1 MAENPNTGNNKFIN
15 QSYIPPV
22 DINTGSTP
30 EISSQEHEDI
40 TDAIRESTIQFDRSS
55 EIDPMTLKFIDQQS
69 KIINEQETLNPSRF
83 TSPYPGNATP
93 NRNPFAYN
101 TGQNDLGTQQGRRD
115 YFGSI
120 LERANGISDTRPH
133 GGAWQNPIIYGKRQV
148 NADRYLSHPSFDELG
163 FHPYRDNETFYNQ
176 NSTWYDDLGRTSS
189 AFVQMFKPAFTSG
202 WRSLGDFISGDGL
215 SQDYIGA
222 EAMQDAMRIASST
235 RGGATGFMNDLYLN
249 SAYTFGI
256 LGSIFAEE
264 VALGLGT
271 VATKGMSSSIAAS
284 RTAGN
289 FKRLFDAADAMKTGA
304 RNVGNFSYNI
314 MRDLGA
320 VDKAKDFYNYA
331 KGNMYGDEMGR
342 FVSNF
347 FAPETTRALQTM
359 NSTKN
364 TAKNLSNISKLNTT
378 FGAFYRDVR
387 QFNIAWAES
396 KMEGGLREIETLEEA
411 YLKALQKNGGNPLT
425 EEQYN
430 LIHTKSK
437 SAGLKTA
444 LLNFPII
451 YLSNK
456 IVFDGALR
464 GFKGLGR
471 QLDNAKSGL
480 GKKLMRNTKDG
491 VVNSGKK
498 AYVNVGS
505 GLKRMYREG
514 IVNGFKAA
522 GVAGLRYSTR
532 NFAEGLQELS
542 QELVSASVGDYYT
555 GLFDEV
561 LADSMNA
568 NSAELESRVKNAEVS
583 MAQAI
588 SSGLNNEAVGF
599 KTFMSGFLMGGLV
612 QPFQTVMFEYVPNT
626 YTYVTD
632 RKKYDEYAKKKEDYI
647 NEASKTLTEM
657 FDDPRNLFKL
667 TNLNT
672 LTQKQLNK
680 FMLLSS
686 YNNDIM
692 AFKDSKDAASFH
704 HVLTMLNLGKG
715 EDFKAHINAIL
726 QMNDSDLQNA
736 FKDTEASPAEIR
748 KRFTGL
754 VDKVDTMREKF
765 DKFDDKYINPY
776 NPDNFKQGSRPW
788 AQEIIRQHAFEHAK
802 MMFMFTNDT
811 YERSVVRMESIL
823 NNLSVNPVI
832 DKMAANDITALTS
845 QKGMLA
851 EINMLKDETSVV
863 PAKNASVDLKNQYKN
878 KQEKLKIFQEFYDTF
893 YSKDNY
899 TILRKTKDKIKYG
912 KLKVSGKNKLKKVFI
927 KLLDHLSKTTDSR
940 IQDNDAINTA
950 FEMIIDHEYLA
961 GRASDYYQAARIL
974 DDPSVL
980 NDLADRSAEAMS
992 KVWNDQRKK
1001 FKVYGKLKNWVNNQE
1016 RAKII
1021 SDLAKVGIYAESK
1034 QAKNFIETGEEP
1046 NEFFS
1051 EESRLTAITAEE
1063 NPNAWKTLTNIF
1075 KGYQKQKEAEAK
1087 ASKDKAGQEIE
1098 VNQDDFEKD
1107 SDLNAGDEINS
1118 VPEVE
1123 EERGSQIS
1131 QNVQPRIYTEKDYQ
1145 KFIDQDPNTQSILNK
1160 KYQEYEYAWN
1170 KLGVK
1175 KLAGKEGQILN
1186 KSEWVNSNEGG
1197 GKIVKARHRLF
1208 RTYAMQSP
1216 GMKSKTTFEEYLTKN
1231 QNQQFLINTVQRYGL
1246 RVEDIL
1252 LDTVVNEN
1260 ISVEQGLNPN
1270 KETVVDTGIDYAK
1283 HKIKIIRKKRFKT
1296 EEDTAPDFFMVLTLN
1311 NENTID
1317 KFAGLPNANINLKTS
1332 YETQEEAVAAAD
1344 WLIMNMPTASNFDFT
1359 VEGKVEDDFTSG
1371 EVVVKDK
1378 RRYSV
1383 ESKQDDN
1390 SMLVKDLESGQ
1401 EETIPAGKFASESW
1415 TRSKDEKIVIA
1426 DVSKSTKLFVNRAL
1440 QILPFDPN
1448 ADSYKTMND
1457 PAKEKILKAQS
1468 RTDFEKT
1475 LQQLTPDEINDL
1487 KFSIIKG
1494 EDFEKI
1500 ITNTK
1505 GSDRDVF
1512 PASLTY
1518 DENEQIRVGA
1528 AKYRVVVYKGDKPFA
1543 LLASP
1548 YTATMVDSKGNDID
1562 PLTITQKQAETLF
1575 IGAQADPTAYKKIRS
1590 NYASAYEIEQIFKEE
1605 LEKTKGD
1612 EAFMSFKDLQK
1623 KKIQMQFTSGYILY
1637 KSKEVVDGKP
1647 INNQSSLEELAN
1659 NGFTVAKGIGIDG
1672 NPLFL
1677 IEDNQVINRNAKE
1690 KDEVSIITNVSIKDK
1705 NALDNLRS
1713 SILISM
1719 KRQGF
1724 NPKADL
1730 GRYVSY
1736 VYSPG
1741 LDEFTAFELKTKP
1754 KSQEEV
1760 NTLFTEYLTRMEDTV
1775 KNNLDKGTVKDELY
1789 NRAFSTEKELDNFI
1803 SGKSGQK
1810 FSISVT
1816 SRGDLKFRYYNG
1828 SVNGLGK
1835 NIFLKLKDVR
1845 TLLQSE
1851 AGVTALLKTIDKKIN
1866 NSIVTDKKLNPA
1878 NIIQKLNDPQDLL
1891 INLKVENFKQSLP
1904 KNINSNSNKYTIIN
1918 SKMDAVIGPNV
1929 RANIYGN
1936 IVTTDTPAIQNR
1948 IQAALDNKKEPVVKT
1963 KTVIEKPLSNVS
1975 LTNNDYFKK
1984 QSKEKFA
1991 NIDEAI
1997 LKEIAN
2003 KIVKDGKESLTT
2015 REKLALQNTS
2025 NSRRVSEFMLEITS
2039 RQASYT
2045 AQKEAEN
2052 SEEQKEVDNEIK
2064 LRDQLKIL
2072 QKEKYNNYYQERS
2085 LKTID
2090 GQRNT
2095 KYIEKEG
2102 DRRSATLSDVNLD
2115 QEIQALKEKINSSF
2129 KIVDTE
2135 FDGRDIEDINK
2146 FITWLKANLP
2156 EDIIS
2161 IKDINDLSQRLK
2173 NQGTTVGAF
2182 IMRLKTL
2189 RGKSKTVGE
2198 IYTSKDSPFRYH
2210 EAFHATFRLL
2220 LTEDQITDFLSVA
2233 KKAKKAELK
2242 KEGKS
2247 LESALKE
2254 LALLSP
2260 TYSAMNKKELEDT
2273 LYEEYLA
2280 DEFEKFKQSP
2290 TSTKIDSKVKSFF
2303 TKLLEMITKIFENA
2317 FKVFSGSAL
2326 VEQSTD
2332 PQLNKLFQD
2341 IDSGKFKSSKTQE
2354 NRFTNA
2360 VAETSG
2366 GISNPVYAIVAKQT
2380 AIIPVTVRRAG
2391 ELVTLNRKI
2400 VIPFPAEQV
2409 DSLVKR
2415 IAATYT
2421 QLKNRFVP
2429 VTGNLHFSKSKNI
2442 REAADM
2448 VIQMYNP
2455 SNSQYDQFSTDID
2468 KIFELEEIYNALNNP
2483 DNKKALAN
2491 GVRDYINIVEEVDNV
2506 LEDNIDVAENE
2517 EKDAPYQA
2525 NEKRN
2530 QMGGFSNLNEMIRM
2544 FILTTTVD
2552 VQDDRFGNTFI
2563 NPDAAKADR
2572 IPLQESVN
2580 YIEVFNGLLKALSGT
2595 DNPATS
2601 LAKMYLFA
2609 ESNRE
2614 TQAVVDR
2621 FFTEFFGNN
2630 GPQLVKDF
2638 VEGKIEM
2645 PKTQGLKGAEFF
2657 QKTMNAFHQFRVDY
2671 IIGLKDKNT
2680 GNTSLI
2686 AANKNDDTHWQ
2697 LQRWSTAFDNKN
2709 LTKGS
2714 TSYNVIIKEL
2724 KDLENLMVS
2733 GETLSDSEVKTKGVN
2748 VAEVLDRHLGVIVS
2762 PKFIEYS
2769 LLSAMGAKTSYQKSI
2784 LTLFEERP
2792 ITINDENQNS
2802 DIQEIIRSLQR
2813 EEQLYNETNNDDSV
2827 ESEKETTTNYSE
2839 QTSTN
2844 AQGVFYRLQKWAIA
2858 NAAFDERVGST
2869 VMLDPKGNYIYSH
2882 QTPTYHLEIAQK
2894 LNSANGINSL
2904 INERP
2909 DLVSNMLL
2917 KDPKFLALSD
2927 ARKLSI
2933 IRSLGT
2939 KTTTFTTTKDG
2950 QKIENKSLDTND
2962 DAKSYGDY
2970 TPAEFLADRINLY
2983 LLNFNDLNGK
2993 VAEEDFYNEDT
3004 DEYNSFTYSPVLLR
3018 VMSDSNMGDL
3028 QNMPVVKVQSKKN
3041 TFAKEYLEQWRN
3053 LIEDDYKIIQT
3064 NTKEL
3069 RDATLFPIRNINK
3082 GYNDIESSDIDFT
3095 NGNLNPDLADLDKA
3109 RGFKMGLGTADVLTI
3124 RKVGEQKQFDESL
3137 KLHLEK
3143 VARSFK
3149 KDGSQ
3154 YSLQE
3159 AFDSFVSETVEV
3171 ADIPAQQANRKDT
3184 IKRVLVERKSQTS
3197 ITELPVEEQEL
3208 YDSPTIELYENAV
3221 STYEFML
3228 SVIKGE
3234 LYISAPELGI
3244 NKPLQ
3249 ESVKTSIERSNTEEI
3264 EMRLDD
3270 LKNSFIITK
3279 AAQPVI
3285 KAPIKGVS
3293 DADIKEMS
3301 DENYKELV
3309 ETGYTQW
3316 LDNNGEVVEASYD
3329 ISKIKADTTKDAPK
3343 RNAGKFILDALEAQ
3357 YERFESEIKD
3367 LGADSLIDNR
3377 IKKGLAKTGNTE
3389 FKNNA
3394 RISEALLFLSAD
3406 EKSNLRQIYF
3416 NNWLQTTRINDVY
3429 LPNQSMSLKD
3439 AVDAIKRAKMQ
3450 NAGGANTESYISAPE
3465 LGINKPLQELHVLI
3479 GTDPLVKKQYD
3490 VDGEDQKS
3498 GEQTDGQGYMTT
3510 KTFRATWFGLGKLT
3524 ENQADMLNKIERNEA
3539 ITEEEFFGAVEETEA
3554 GLDSLGYKDYKSQ
3567 INSKKYVYGDG
3578 SLYFK
3583 LSYTILTP
3591 ALDSYA
3597 DGTMLESRRF
3607 LYNLRT
3613 TLEAKEKRDDV
3624 FMMYIFE
3631 SASKMRK
3638 TNILDRETSELLFDQ
3653 GLTIGERFEDSQFL
3667 TDMGKKL
3674 EDAVEIVPAKY
3685 MRLQQ
3690 ITPSNKMETI
3700 DPRQIQNLILN
3711 EQNDNQ
3717 VVNFMGEEVTVGD
3730 IKKMYQWSISNR
3742 KQLNYLNRHSLI
3754 FDLQHGLDYLQEAID
3769 KNEVTPNLEAFV
3781 DYGQNSLQASQA
3793 STTLLEYFS
3802 KTKLGESKYEL
3813 NNPVTIQKLTELT
3826 MSFFSKGVIAD
3837 KQPGKAV
3844 VLISDFGMNVFKRV
3858 DAIDNNG
3865 TPTAWTVI
3873 TTEGWKQSSA
3883 QQRAALVEPT
3893 KNPKGDL
3900 IGLSVD
3906 QVYVDRLRH
3915 DVVDY
3920 KRNNKGKLIRE
3931 NGKLV
3936 PTGEVYTE
3944 FMLPPHFREEMQ
3956 LNPGDPIPNAIAKQF
3971 AVRIPSQ
3978 DKHSATNLKLV
3989 DHLPVFMGSSGVVAR
4004 ELMEIVGLDFDI
4016 DKFYIH
4022 HKDFY
4027 ENETGELVEYGK
4039 GRTAK
4044 ERYQEYLMASEKDM
4058 LKSGTNM
4065 FYAYKKWRQRL
4076 RKDLEG
4082 TLGDFAIVQ
4091 KNILDEFEE
4100 YAVTSETAV
4109 EFSMQGK
4116 GLKDLKEAFA
4126 KERGYDYD
4134 SKADEFYLSPVEET
4148 SVEEP
4153 NKQAAL
4159 LGSLKILNLP
4169 VTIEQYEQFREDNKF
4184 VTESGVTLFREPYAQ
4199 AHSNNI
4205 LDFKMLLLGNDSMS
4219 KAQGGRLHAIKN
4231 EPAVDKP
4238 FVTIWNSW
4246 KDKLPN
4252 YYENNRVDLNFS
4264 VNNINGQTKYYK
4276 DSKEGARNIGAV
4288 VQPNTYLGW
4297 HKIFKTKLRE
4307 GQINKNGI
4315 YVGPPKLNGHTYR
4328 NYDINYFIDP
4338 SNGKQLKDGER
4349 IQYAMSALVS
4359 IMVDNGKNPYA
4370 AKLGLNKQ
4378 LVVMV
4383 ANAIA
4388 LGINLETALLL
4399 VNQPI
4404 IQNAF
4409 KQSNVTGK
4417 NPIAKLRSDYNVFMK
4432 SEKPLNTV
4440 SMGTEVT
4447 DPFLEDLIRKG
4458 ERPLDKGTKQ
4468 SVKKDKIK
4476 VGGVDYIVGKTEIDV
4491 VKEMAGLREFLNLNY
4506 ITSANSN
4513 LASIAALAESMGR
4526 DLDAIANT
4534 NKNLNDLGL
4543 FLDKEDYLDA
4553 RVMGDPIP
4561 FEYNFVKGI
4570 TNINSIP
4577 GINTA
4582 LFKHFTDLS
4591 IPYLLTPSTQTF
4603 ISLENFLTKGLKGMS
4618 PKRIVDAKSKIRKD
4632 LLSYLTIKSYM
4643 HNLNLLGESGQ
4654 ESLASLNNA
4663 LIYNEMEGSIRI
4675 DKEIEKVKDFLKAT
4689 NQKNEFINFFIRN
4702 DKNGT
4707 KKNKTGINR
4716 VKTQNLV
4723 KLSNNKSNRIQT
4735 SLISL
4740 LKDKTTRSAVTHL
4753 IHYEMVKNGFQQKAG
4768 SFLQVIAPAL
4778 PDIQMYL
4785 GEAKRV
4791 KDVLSTKFKN
4801 INEVDDSFKNTFGLT
4816 LDETLQDLSQW
4827 FRSSKD
4833 SYYIPRIGKNVQF
4846 NITKGVRSPMYIKDN
4861 KFIVDYYQG
4870 TTEIAK
4876 YKSKNPNDKRIK
4888 IPKQKIDIEKAS
4900 HDILTKSGFNRSTL
4914 GFIFP
4919 QVVSVSQ
4926 TVSDGSSLTKYYYLN
4941 KLYSPYTKGKTNTNL
4956 YAAEKVANALVGT
4969 TAEYI
4974 QFDLLGSKDQWK
4986 MGFMFNIAKINGK
4999 TQLQPT
5005 ATEIRNRQ
5013 NLINE
5018 QVIPYV
5024 EDFYGEED
5032 MGFVPPVEPRNTV
5045 SSTDINLVEATND
5058 KIDFKKGNQI
5068 VGSTETQ
5075 DPQTII
5081 NANVVVDKKKVAP
5094 LSAFNKLK
5102 ADIEANPQDLKNLGI
5117 ETTYAESSEEIQDLI
5132 NDGWD
5137 EIGTTEDGFPKFSR
5151 EIKPKQ
5157 KTTQVNT
5164 SKAEGVGAKFSKD
5177 KLGPQTKKDN
5187 NYIDVIRDW
5196 FQSTPVGELNKAA
5209 EANMLSGARLK
5220 DFVSYYE
5227 KTKNVT
5233 NLEDFMYRLKNC
5245 K

>member
-1 MAENPNTGNNKFIN
+1 MAENPNIGNNKFIN
-15 QSYIPPV
+15 QNYTPPV
-22 DINTGSTP
+22 DISTGSVP
-30 EISSQEHEDI
+30 QISSQEHQDI
-40 TDAIRESTIQFDRSS
+40 TDALRESTIQFDRSS
-55 EIDPMTLKFIDQQS
+55 EIDPMSLKFIDQQS

-101 TGQNDLGTQQGRRD
+101 TGQNDLSTQQGRRD

-148 NADRYLSHPSFDELG
+148 NADRYLSHPSFDDLG

-202 WRSLGDFISGDGL
+202 WRALGDFISGDGL

-235 RGGATGFMNDLYLN
+235 RGGVTGFMNDLYLN

-271 VATKGMSSSIAAS
+271 VATKGMSSSIAAQ

-304 RNVGNFSYNI
+304 RNIGNFSYNV

-331 KGNMYGDEMGR
+331 KGNMYGDEVGR
-342 FVSNF
+342 FISNF

-364 TAKNLSNISKLNTT
+364 TAKNVSNLSKLNTT
-378 FGAFYRDVR
+378 FGAFYRDIR

-411 YLKALQKNGGNPLT
+411 YLKALQENGGNPLT

-430 LIHTKSK
+430 LIHSKSK
-437 SAGLKTA
+437 SAGLGTA

-456 IVFDGALR
+456 LVFDGALR
-464 GFKGLGR
+464 GFKPLAR

-480 GKKLMRNTKDG
+480 GRQIMRNTKDG
-491 VVNSGKK
+491 VVNSGKQ

-514 IVNGFKAA
+514 VVNGLKAA

-532 NFAEGLQELS
+532 NFAEGFQELA

-561 LADSMNA
+561 LSDSMNA
-568 NSAELESRVKNAEVS
+568 NAAELESRVKNAEAS

-632 RKKYDEYAKKKEDYI
+632 RKKYDAYAKKKEDYI
-647 NEASKTLTEM
+647 QEATKTLTEM

-692 AFKDSKDAASFH
+692 AFKDSKDAAAFH
-704 HVLTMLNLGKG
+704 HVLTMLRLGKA
-715 EDFKAHINAIL
+715 EDFKAHLNGIL
-726 QMNDSDLQNA
+726 QMNDADLQNA

-754 VDKVDTMREKF
+754 IDKVDTMRDRF
-765 DKFDDKYINPY
+765 NRFDDKYINPY

-788 AQEIIRQHAFEHAK
+788 AQEIIRQSAFEHAK

-811 YERSVVRMESIL
+811 YERAVVRMESIL
-823 NNLSVNPVI
+823 SNLSINPVI

-851 EINMLKDETSVV
+851 EINMLKDETSVA
-863 PAKNASVDLKNQYKN
+863 PARNASAELKEQYKN

-893 YSKDNY
+893 YTKDNY
-899 TILRKTKDKIKYG
+899 KILSRTKDKVKYG

-927 KLLDHLSKTTDSR
+927 KLLDHLSKTTGGR

-980 NDLADRSAEAMS
+980 NDLADRSAEAMN

-1001 FKVYGKLKNWVNNQE
+1001 FKVYGKLKNWVDNQE

-1021 SDLAKVGIYAESK
+1021 SDLAKVGIFAESE
-1034 QAKNFIETGEEP
+1034 QAKNFIETGQQP
-1046 NEFFS
+1046 TEFFS

-1063 NPNAWKTLTNIF
+1063 NPNAWKTLTNIL
-1075 KGYQKQKEAEAK
+1075 KGYQKQKEAEAR
-1087 ASKDKAGQEIE
+1087 AAKDKAGQDLEINKE
-1098 VNQDDFEKD
+1098 EFDKD
-1107 SDLNAGDEINS
+1107 SDLSAGDEINS

-1123 EERGSQIS
+1123 EERGAQIS
-1131 QNVQPRIYTEKDYQ
+1131 SNIQPRIYTLKDYQ
-1145 KFIDQDPNTQSILNK
+1145 QFIDQDPDTQAILNK

-1170 KLGVK
+1170 KLGIK
-1175 KLAGKEGQILN
+1175 KLSGKGGQILT
-1186 KSEWVNSNEGG
+1186 KSEWVNSKEGG

-1216 GMKSKTTFEEYLTKN
+1216 GMKNKTTFEEYLTKN
-1231 QNQQFLINTVQRYGL
+1231 QDQQFLINVVQGYGL

-1252 LDTVVNEN
+1252 VDTVVNEN
-1260 ISVEQGLNPN
+1260 IAVEQGLGSRD
-1270 KETVVDTGIDYAK
+1270 TIVDTDNDYSK
-1283 HKIKIIRKKRFKT
+1283 NKIKIVRRRRFAT
-1296 EEDTAPDFFMVLTLN
+1296 EEGVASDFFMVLTLN
-1311 NENTID
+1311 NENTVD
-1317 KFAGLPNANINLKTS
+1317 KYAGLPNANTNLSTTYKT
-1332 YETQEEAVAAAD
+1332 EAEAIAAAD
-1344 WLIMNMPTASNFDFT
+1344 WLSMNIPAASNFDFT
-1359 VEGKVEDDFTSG
+1359 VKGKVEDGFTSG
-1371 EVVVKDK
+1371 EIVVKDG

-1383 ESKQDDN
+1383 ESKEEDN

-1401 EETIPAGKFASESW
+1401 EETISAGKFASEGW
-1415 TRSKDEKIVIA
+1415 TRSKDEKIQIA
-1426 DVSKSTKLFVNRAL
+1426 DIKTSTKLFIDRAL

-1457 PAKEKILKAQS
+1457 PQKEKILRAQA
-1468 RTDFEKT
+1468 RKDFEKT
-1475 LQQLTPDEINDL
+1475 LQQLTIDEINKL
-1487 KFSIIKG
+1487 KFSIVKG
-1494 EDFEKI
+1494 EDFEKV
-1500 ITNTK
+1500 ITNTAP
-1505 GSDRDVF
+1505 SDRDVF
-1512 PASLTY
+1512 PASVNY
-1518 DENEQIRVGA
+1518 DENQQIRVGA
-1528 AKYRVVVYKGDKPFA
+1528 AKYRVVIYKGDEPFA

-1548 YTATMVDSKGNDID
+1548 YTATMVDSKGEKID

-1575 IGAQADPTAYKKIRS
+1575 IGAIADPSAYKKIRA
-1590 NYASAYEIEQIFKEE
+1590 NYAAAYEIEKIFEDALKNS
-1605 LEKTKGD
+1605 KGD
-1612 EAFMSFKDLQK
+1612 QAFMSFKDLQK
-1623 KKIQMQFTSGYILY
+1623 KNIEMQFTPGLILY
-1637 KSKEVVDGKP
+1637 KSEEVVDGKQ
-1647 INNQSSLEELAN
+1647 INNESSIEELAN
-1659 NGFTVAKGIGIDG
+1659 NGFTVAEGVGTDG

-1677 IEDNQVINRNAKE
+1677 IEDNQIIDRKE
-1690 KDEVSIITNVSIKDK
+1690 GVREEASIITNISVKDSNTLDK
-1705 NALDNLRS
+1705 LRADINA
-1713 SILISM
+1713 SM
-1719 KRQGF
+1719 RRQGF
-1724 NPKADL
+1724 DTKAML
-1730 GRYVSY
+1730 GRYVGY

-1741 LDEFTAFELKTKP
+1741 LGEYTAFELKAKP
-1754 KSQEEV
+1754 KSLEQV
-1760 NTLFTEYLTRMEDTV
+1760 NTLFTEYLNRMEDTV
-1775 KNNLDKGTVKDELY
+1775 KNNLDKGNVKDELY
-1789 NRAFSTEKELDNFI
+1789 NRAFSTEKEQDNFI
-1803 SGKSGQK
+1803 VGKGNQK

-1816 SRGDLKFRYYNG
+1816 SRGDLKFRYYNSG
-1828 SVNGLGK
+1828 VRGVGI
-1835 NIFLKLKDVR
+1835 NIFLKVKDVKN
-1845 TLLQSE
+1845 LLQSE
-1851 AGVTALLKTIDKKIN
+1851 AGVTSLLKNIQKKVN
-1866 NSIVTDKKLNPA
+1866 NKIKADKKLNAA
-1878 NIIQKLNDPQDLL
+1878 NMIEKLNDPQNLL
-1891 INLKVENFKQSLP
+1891 INLNAENFKESLP
-1904 KNINSNSNKYTIIN
+1904 KDINSNKKKYTVLN
-1918 SKMDAVIGPNV
+1918 TKMDAIISPNV
-1929 RANIYGN
+1929 RSKIYGN
-1936 IVTTDTPAIQNR
+1936 IVFNDTSAINNAIQT
-1948 IQAALDNKKEPVVKT
+1948 ALDAQREAPVKT
-1963 KTVIEKPLSNVS
+1963 STVTEKPQSNVS
-1975 LTNNDYFKK
+1975 LEDTDYFKK
-1984 QSKEKFA
+1984 QSKEKFV
-1991 NIDEAI
+1991 NIDESI

-2003 KIVKDGKESLTT
+2003 KIVKDGKESLTN
-2015 REKLALQNTS
+2015 REKLVLQNTS
-2025 NSRRVSEFMLEITS
+2025 NSTRVSEFMLEITS
-2039 RQASYT
+2039 RQASYK
-2045 AQKEAEN
+2045 AQEEAEN
-2052 SEEQKEVDNEIK
+2052 SEEQKEVDSELK
-2064 LRDQLKIL
+2064 LQDQLRALK
-2072 QKEKYNNYYQERS
+2072 KEKYDKYYQERS
-2085 LKTID
+2085 VETID
-2090 GQRNT
+2090 GQRNS
-2095 KYIEKEG
+2095 KYIKKEG
-2102 DRRSATLSDVNLD
+2102 ERRRAALSDVNLD
-2115 QEIQALKEKINSSF
+2115 PEIQDLTNRINSALKVI
-2129 KIVDTE
+2129 DTE

-2156 EDIIS
+2156 EDIVT
-2161 IKDINDLSQRLK
+2161 IKDINDLSERLK
-2173 NQGTTVGAF
+2173 NNGTTVGAF

-2198 IYTSKDSPFRYH
+2198 IYTSKESPFRYH
-2210 EAFHATFRLL
+2210 EAFHAVFRLL
-2220 LTEDQITDFLSVA
+2220 LTEDQITDFLNVA

-2247 LESALKE
+2247 LDQALKE

-2260 TYSAMNKKELEDT
+2260 TYSAMDKKELEDT

-2290 TSTKIDSKVKSFF
+2290 TSTKIAPKVKSFF

-2332 PQLNKLFQD
+2332 TQLNKLFQD

-2354 NRFTNA
+2354 NRFTDA

-2366 GISNPVYAIVAKQT
+2366 GVSNPVYAIVAKQT

-2391 ELVTLNRKI
+2391 ELITLNRKV

-2421 QLKNRFVP
+2421 QLKSRFVP
-2429 VTGNLHFSKSKNI
+2429 VRDNAAFSKSKGI
-2442 REAADM
+2442 RQATDM
-2448 VIQMYNP
+2448 IIQMYDP
-2455 SNSQYDQFSTDID
+2455 GNSQYDQFSDD
-2468 KIFELEEIYNALNNP
+2468 VEKLFELEDIYNALNNP

-2506 LEDNIDVAENE
+2506 LEDNMDVAENE
-2517 EKDAPYQA
+2517 ERDAPYQA

-2552 VQDDRFGNTFI
+2552 VQDDRFGNTFV
-2563 NPDAAKADR
+2563 NPDAAEADR

-2595 DNPATS
+2595 ANPATS
-2601 LAKMYLFA
+2601 LRKMSIFA

-2614 TQAVVDR
+2614 TQAVVNR
-2621 FFTEFFGNN
+2621 FFMEFFGNN
-2630 GPQLVKDF
+2630 GPKLVKDF
-2638 VEGKIEM
+2638 VEGKSEI
-2645 PKTQGLKGAEFF
+2645 PTPQGAKGAEFF

-2671 IIGLKDKNT
+2671 IVGLKDKKT

-2697 LQRWSTAFDNKN
+2697 LQRWSNSFDNKD
-2709 LTKGS
+2709 LRKG
-2714 TSYNVIIKEL
+2714 TATYNAIINEL
-2724 KDLENLMVS
+2724 KNLETLMTS
-2733 GETLSDSEVKTKGVN
+2733 GETLSDLEVRAKGES
-2748 VAEVLDRHLGVIVS
+2748 VAEALNRHLGIDVS

-2769 LLSAMGAKTSYQKSI
+2769 LLSSMGSSTPYQNNLLS
-2784 LTLFEERP
+2784 LFEERP
-2792 ITINDENQNS
+2792 ITISDENQNS
-2802 DIQEIIRSLQR
+2802 DLTEIIKSLQR
-2813 EEQLYNETNNDDSV
+2813 GEQLYNETNKEDSI
-2827 ESEKETTTNYSE
+2827 ESEKETSTNYSE

-2858 NAAFDERVGST
+2858 NAAFDEKVGST
-2869 VMLDPKGNYIYSH
+2869 VMLDPKGNYIYTH

-2894 LNSANGINSL
+2894 LNSQNGINDL
-2904 INERP
+2904 ISERP
-2909 DLVSNMLL
+2909 DLVGNTLL
-2917 KDPKFLALSD
+2917 QDPKFLALSD

-2939 KTTTFTTTKDG
+2939 KTTTFTVTNDG

-2962 DAKSYGDY
+2962 DAKTYGDY

-2993 VAEEDFYNEDT
+2993 VAQESFFEEDKESPTPFA
-3004 DEYNSFTYSPVLLR
+3004 YSPVLLR
-3018 VMSDSNMGDL
+3018 VMSDSNMGDM
-3028 QNMPVVKVQSKKN
+3028 QNMPVIKVESKKN
-3041 TFAKEYLEQWRN
+3041 TFAKEYIKQWAN
-3053 LIEDDYKIIQT
+3053 LIKDDYTIIQT
-3064 NTKEL
+3064 NSKEL
-3069 RDATLFPIRNINK
+3069 RDATLFPVRNIHK
-3082 GYNDIESSDIDFT
+3082 GYNDIEASDIDFT
-3095 NGNLNPDLADLDKA
+3095 NGNLNPDLADPTKA

-3124 RKVGEQKQFDESL
+3124 RKVGEQKEFDESL

-3149 KDGSQ
+3149 PDGSQ
-3154 YSLQE
+3154 YTIEE
-3159 AFDSFVSETVEV
+3159 AFKSFVSETIETKENTKTYSGKVTNLESNQIFVFGSNPEGRHGTGSAKLARTKFGAISGQGEGLQGQSYALPTKDLRVKENKSLRSISPEDITNNIRTLYEV
-3171 ADIPAQQANRKDT
+3171 ARQNSNKEFLVSDYSGKNLNGYSGVEMADMFANAGPIPNNIVFNNNFQKLFST
-3184 IKRVLVERKSQTS
+3184 
-3197 ITELPVEEQEL
+3197 
-3208 YDSPTIELYENAV
+3208 DS
-3221 STYEFML
+3221 
-3228 SVIKGE
+3228 
-3234 LYISAPELGI
+3234 
-3244 NKPLQ
+3244 
-3249 ESVKTSIERSNTEEI
+3249 ESV
-3264 EMRLDD
+3264 
-3270 LKNSFIITK
+3270 
-3279 AAQPVI
+3279 
-3285 KAPIKGVS
+3285 
-3293 DADIKEMS
+3293 
-3301 DENYKELV
+3301 
-3309 ETGYTQW
+3309 
-3316 LDNNGEVVEASYD
+3316 
-3329 ISKIKADTTKDAPK
+3329 PK
-3343 RNAGKFILDALEAQ
+3343 RNARRFILDALEAQ
-3357 YERFESEIKD
+3357 YERFESELKD
-3367 LGADSLIDNR
+3367 LGADTLVDNR

-3394 RISEALLFLSAD
+3394 RVSQALLFLGTD
-3406 EKSNLRQIYF
+3406 ERSNLRQIYF
-3416 NNWLQTTRINDVY
+3416 NNWLQTTRINDVH

-3465 LGINKPLQELHVLI
+3465 LGINKPLQQLHVLV
-3479 GTDPLVKKQYD
+3479 GTDPLVEKKYD
-3490 VDGEDQKS
+3490 VDGEDQKP

-3524 ENQADMLNKIERNEA
+3524 ENQADMLNKIENNQP

-3554 GLDSLGYKDYKSQ
+3554 GLSSLGYKDYKSQ

-3583 LSYTILTP
+3583 LSYTVLTP

-3597 DGTMLESRRF
+3597 DGTPLESRRR

-3624 FMMYIFE
+3624 FMMYIPE

-3638 TNILDRETSELLFDQ
+3638 TDILDRETSELLFNQ
-3653 GLTIGERFEDSQFL
+3653 GLTIGERLEGSQVI

-3674 EDAVEIVPAKY
+3674 EDAIEIVPAKY

-3690 ITPSNKMETI
+3690 ITPSNKMEVV

-3711 EQNDNQ
+3711 EQNDDQ
-3717 VVNFMGEEVTVGD
+3717 DITYMGESLKVKD
-3730 IKKMYQWSISNR
+3730 LKKMYQWSISNR
-3742 KQLNYLNRHSLI
+3742 KQINYFNRHSLV
-3754 FDLQHGLDYLQEAID
+3754 FDLQHGLQYLQEAID
-3769 KNEVTPNLEAFV
+3769 ENKVTPDLDAFI
-3781 DYGQNSLQASQA
+3781 DYAQNSLQASQA
-3793 STTLLEYFS
+3793 STLLLEYFS
-3802 KTKLGESKYEL
+3802 KAKNGESRYEL
-3813 NNPVTIQKLTELT
+3813 NNPVTIQKFTELI

-3837 KQPGKAV
+3837 RQPGKAV
-3844 VLISDFGMNVFKRV
+3844 VLVSDYGMDVYKRV
-3858 DAIDNNG
+3858 DAVDNNG
-3865 TPTAWTVI
+3865 TPIAWTVI

-3883 QQRAALVEPT
+3883 QQRDALVVDPT
-3893 KNPKGDL
+3893 VNPNGDI
-3900 IGLSVD
+3900 IGLSED

-3915 DVVDY
+3915 DVVEY
-3920 KRNNKGKLIRE
+3920 KRDTNGKLIRE
-3931 NGKLV
+3931 DGELV

-3956 LNPGDPIPNAIAKQF
+3956 LNPGDPIPDVIAKQF

-3978 DKHSATNLKLV
+3978 DKHSAVNLKLV
-3989 DHLPVFMGSSGVVAR
+3989 DHLPVFYGSSGVFAR
-4004 ELMEIVGLDFDI
+4004 ELLEITGSDFDI
-4016 DKFYIH
+4016 DKFYVH
-4022 HKDFY
+4022 HKEFY
-4027 ENETGELVEYGK
+4027 ENENGELVEYGK
-4039 GRTAK
+4039 GRTAE

-4058 LKSGTNM
+4058 SKSGTNM
-4065 FYAYKKWRQRL
+4065 FYAYKKWRE
-4076 RKDLEG
+4076 RKRTADKEKY
-4082 TLGDFAIVQ
+4082 TDVQ
-4091 KNILDEFEE
+4091 EKINKEFNEFIL
-4100 YAVTSETAV
+4100 TSET
-4109 EFSMQGK
+4109 
-4116 GLKDLKEAFA
+4116 GLLLSGQDPKTLKEAFA

-4134 SKADEFYLSPVEET
+4134 SKADEFYLSPEEET
-4148 SVEEP
+4148 GVEEP

-4169 VTIEQYEQFREDNKF
+4169 VTIEQYEQFREENKF
-4184 VTESGVTLFREPYAQ
+4184 VTESGATLFREPYAQ
-4199 AHSNNI
+4199 AYSNNI

-4238 FVTIWNSW
+4238 FVNIWNSW

-4297 HKIFKTKLRE
+4297 HKIFKTKLRD
-4307 GQINKNGI
+4307 GQPNESGI
-4315 YVGPPKLNGHTYR
+4315 YIGPPTLNGHTYKDY
-4328 NYDINYFIDP
+4328 NINYFIDP

-4404 IQNAF
+4404 VQDAF
-4409 KQSNVTGK
+4409 KQSNITGG
-4417 NPIAKLRSDYNVFMK
+4417 NPMRSLRSAYNAFIK
-4432 SEKPLNTV
+4432 GEKPLNIV

-4447 DPFLEDLIRKG
+4447 DEFLEDLIRKG
-4458 ERPLDKGTKQ
+4458 ERPLDKGTKR
-4468 SVKKDKIK
+4468 SVEKDKIR
-4476 VGGVDYIVGKTEIDV
+4476 VGGTDYILGRTQIDE
-4491 VKEMAGLREFLNLNY
+4491 VKEMAGLREFLNLSY
-4506 ITSANSN
+4506 ITQANNN
-4513 LASIAALAESMGR
+4513 LGAIAALAESMGR
-4526 DLDAIANT
+4526 DLDAVANT

-4553 RVMGDPIP
+4553 RVMGNPIP
-4561 FEYNFVKGI
+4561 FEYNFVNEI

-4577 GINTA
+4577 GINTN

-4591 IPYLLTPSTQTF
+4591 VPFLLTPATEVF
-4603 ISLENFLTKGLKGMS
+4603 ISLENFLTRGLRGMTA
-4618 PKRIVDAKSKIRKD
+4618 KRTADAISKIRKD

-4675 DKEIEKVKDFLKAT
+4675 DKEIEKVRDFLKAT
-4689 NQKNEFINFFIRN
+4689 DQKNEFINLFIRN
-4702 DKNGT
+4702 DRTGT

-4716 VKTQNLV
+4716 VRTQNLV
-4723 KLSNNKSNRIQT
+4723 KLSNNKANRIQT

-4740 LKDKTTRSAVTHL
+4740 LKDKTTRAAVTHL

-4791 KDVLSTKFKN
+4791 KDLLSTKFKN
-4801 INEVDDSFKNTFGLT
+4801 LEEVDEGFKNTFGLT

-4833 SYYIPRIGKNVQF
+4833 SYYIPQVGKGVQF
-4846 NITKGVRSPMYIKDN
+4846 NTSKGVRSPMYIKDN
-4861 KFIVDYYQG
+4861 KFIVDYHQG
-4870 TTEIAK
+4870 TTEITK
-4876 YKSKNPNDKRIK
+4876 YKSKDPNDKRIK
-4888 IPKQKIDIEKAS
+4888 IPKLEIDIEKKS
-4900 HDILTKSGFNRSTL
+4900 YEILTGAGFRRKGL

-4919 QVVSVSQ
+4919 QVTSVSQ
-4926 TVSDGSSLTKYYYLN
+4926 TLANGTSIVKYYYLN
-4941 KLYSPYTKGKTNTNL
+4941 RLFSPYTKGKTNTNL
-4956 YAAEKVANALVGT
+4956 YAAEKVSNALVGT

-4974 QFDLLGSKDQWK
+4974 EFDLLGSKDQWK

-5005 ATEIRNRQ
+5005 LKQIAQ
-5013 NLINE
+5013 NESMN
-5018 QVIPYV
+5018 QTDGAPTPPSDYADQSYTIPAN
-5024 EDFYGEED
+5024 
-5032 MGFVPPVEPRNTV
+5032 VEPRNTV
-5045 SSTDINLVEATND
+5045 NDTNINSIEANND
-5058 KIDFKKGNQI
+5058 KIEFKKDDNV

-5075 DPQTII
+5075 EPQAII
-5081 NANVVVDKKKVAP
+5081 NQNIDLDKKKAVPA
-5094 LSAFNKLK
+5094 SAF
-5102 ADIEANPQDLKNLGI
+5102 
-5117 ETTYAESSEEIQDLI
+5117 
-5132 NDGWD
+5132 
-5137 EIGTTEDGFPKFSR
+5137 
-5151 EIKPKQ
+5151 
-5157 KTTQVNT
+5157 
-5164 SKAEGVGAKFSKD
+5164 SKAEGKGAKFSKD

-5187 NYIDVIRDW
+5187 NYVDVIREW

-5209 EANMLSGARLK
+5209 EANLLTGARLK
-5220 DFVSYYE
+5220 DFVTYYE
-5227 KTKNVT
+5227 KNRNVT
-5233 NLEDFMYRLKNC
+5233 NLDDFMYRLKNC